1 MKNILKKYFGYEE
14 FRPLQ
19 REAMDNVLR
28 GADSVVLMPTG
39 GGKSLCFQIPALMRD
54 GLAIVVS
61 PLISLM
67 KDQVD
72 ALRANGVSAELVN
85 STLSQDEIVS
95 VMNRARRG
103 ELKLLYIAPER
114 FAVPGFEDFLRS
126 LTINLFAIDEAHCI
140 SEWGHDFRPDYR
152 NLRTLRESFPRVPI
166 IALTATATPRV
177 REDIVKQLALK
188 DPQIFISSFNRPNLS
203 YEVIP
208 KKNSLGVIISLLS
221 EYKEQSAIIYCF
233 SRNDTE
239 NLVDNLTRHGFSAAA
254 YHAGLDAKTRKENQE
269 RFIRDEIN
277 IMVATIAFGMGID
290 KPDVRLVI
298 HHALPKSI
306 EGYYQETGRAGRD
319 GLPARCVLLFSYA
332 DKFKQEYFINALP
345 DPAEQ
350 RKAREKLEQ
359 VLQYGYWRGCR
370 RRFLLKYFNE
380 EYPLENCGNCDGCV
394 APTRVN
400 LPEAEY
406 ESAGL
411 WSRIKAAPRINYD
424 QAIFE
429 ELRSVRMQEARRIGV
444 PPYVI
449 FGDRTLKEMAAR
461 LPQTDEDFLRL
472 SGVGEEKLAQYGEV
486 FMAVTRRSTNER
498 GERLDACPARVG
510 QTHETTKNY
519 LRLKMTIGQI
529 SDKRGLAPGTI
540 INHIEKIAATDPQLD
555 ISYLKP
561 APERLARIMVAFK
574 NADGIA
580 LSPVREVLGED
591 YSFDELRLARIF
603 LDHNFK

>member
-126 LTINLFAIDEAHCI
+126 LRINLFAIDEAHCI

-332 DKFKQEYFINALP
+332 DKFKQEYFINTLP

-394 APTRVN
+394 APARVN

-561 APERLARIMVAFK
+561 APERLARIMAAFK

-580 LSPVREVLGED
+580 LSPVREILGED